1 MDWRPISDIPGYEEF
16 TNYILN
22 ITGELLDTKIGKLRK
37 WSSTKK
43 KEDGSP
49 DGYYTV
55 QLKQKPAEKNIQQ
68 HRAICCLFKPNP
80 MNLAEVDHIDRNGL
94 NNHIDNLRW
103 ATRLEQQYNRGIP
116 SNNTSGEKNI
126 QETFNGSGKPYWKI
140 VMMFKSE
147 LKTKYF
153 PRDTLEIP
161 QKVIDWRNK
170 MKLEIQK
177 QLEEEARLR
186 EQGL

>member
-22 ITGELLDTKIGKLRK
+22 ITGELRNTKIGTTLT
-37 WSSTKK
+37 WCPSKK

-49 DGYYTV
+49 DGYYEYHLHQT
-55 QLKQKPAEKNIQQ
+55 PAKKHISQ

-80 MNLAEVDHIDRNGL
+80 FNLPEVDHWDRNGL

-103 ATRLEQQYNRGIP
+103 ATRVEQIHNRGMY
-116 SNNTSGEKNI
+116 SNNTSGEQNIYPIFKNDNPRWLI
-126 QETFNGSGKPYWKI
+126 EIAFEGRRRGK
-140 VMMFKSE
+140 
-147 LKTKYF
+147 LF

-161 QKVIDWRNK
+161 QEVIEHRDA
-170 MKLEIQK
+170 MKLEIQAK
-177 QLEEEARLR
+177 LEEEARRR